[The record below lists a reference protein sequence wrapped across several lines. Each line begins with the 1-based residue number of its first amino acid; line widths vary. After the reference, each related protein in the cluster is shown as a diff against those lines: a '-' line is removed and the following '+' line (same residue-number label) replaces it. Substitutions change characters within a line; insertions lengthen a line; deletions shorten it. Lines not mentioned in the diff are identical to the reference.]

1 LRTAGSWPDRGRG
14 RYCAG
19 PSADRGLKPL
29 RGVRLELARR
39 MLADPAAL
47 TTVADAAMEAG
58 FSHLGR
64 FAADYR
70 RRFGELLS

>member
-1 LRTAGSWPDRGRG
+1 
-14 RYCAG
+14 
-19 PSADRGLKPL
+19 LKPL